1 MWWLTQQTGKS
12 VHVIKSFHSRVKR
25 GKNRARGKAILRTMK
40 NMARR
45 IDHRQTDKG
54 PKGILE
60 AESNTKLSFE
70 RELASTRDT
79 HENNQAP
86 GRSGCAS
93 PLSGAQ
99 VPITSPL
106 AARNVH
112 LN

>member
-1 MWWLTQQTGKS
+1 M
-12 VHVIKSFHSRVKR
+12 KR
-25 GKNRARGKAILRTMK
+25 GKNRAMGKAVLRTMQ

-45 IDHRQTDKG
+45 IDQRQTKE
-54 PKGILE
+54 PMESWKL
-60 AESNTKLSFE
+60 ESNTKLSFE

-79 HENNQAP
+79 RENNQAP

-99 VPITSPL
+99 VPLTSPL
-106 AARNVH
+106 PARSAH